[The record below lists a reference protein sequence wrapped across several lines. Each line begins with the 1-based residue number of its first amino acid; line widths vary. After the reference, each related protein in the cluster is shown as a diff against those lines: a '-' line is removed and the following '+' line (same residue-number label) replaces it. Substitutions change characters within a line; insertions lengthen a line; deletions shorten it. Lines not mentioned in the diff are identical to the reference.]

1 MLIRWSWNNI
11 SINKTRDET
20 FIWMETDISGELPF
34 GRDPLTDLYMR
45 RHSYWNV
52 AGKQV
57 LTRSM
62 TNAPDP
68 LQRNRSGAFRY

>member
-1 MLIRWSWNNI
+1 
-11 SINKTRDET
+11 
-20 FIWMETDISGELPF
+20 METDISGELPF

-52 AGKQV
+52 AGKQA

-62 TNAPDP
+62 KNTPDP
-68 LQRNRSGAFRY
+68 LYCNGSGVFFIELDYKGEL